1 MQAHWN
7 TLINPYGASFPPLR
21 RGWWA
26 VCLKCFVASLKGS
39 DTTVAPAEI
48 ARELKRC
55 VNQSFASIEDGCLGR
70 EKERGEGERGG
81 VKKDERLI
89 SFADGRFKKL
99 LHFLCI
105 DWKLFTRYD
114 MRIEYSE
121 NEKLNVSLFCFN
133 LSNVNLN
140 FSNWYYVKLCLR
152 SRELDL
158 DFSSISNISNKMK
171 ILKI

>member
-55 VNQSFASIEDGCLGR
+55 VNQSFASIEDGCWGR
-70 EKERGEGERGG
+70 EKERGEGERRG

-89 SFADGRFKKL
+89 SFADLKNCYIFYVSIENCSL
-99 LHFLCI
+99 
-105 DWKLFTRYD
+105 D
-114 MRIEYSE
+114 MIWELSIVKMRNWMFRISVLIYPT
-121 NEKLNVSLFCFN
+121 
-133 LSNVNLN
+133 
-140 FSNWYYVKLCLR
+140 WT
-152 SRELDL
+152 
-158 DFSSISNISNKMK
+158 
-171 ILKI
+171 

>member
-1 MQAHWN
+1 
-7 TLINPYGASFPPLR
+7 
-21 RGWWA
+21 
-26 VCLKCFVASLKGS
+26 
-39 DTTVAPAEI
+39 
-48 ARELKRC
+48 
-55 VNQSFASIEDGCLGR
+55 
-70 EKERGEGERGG
+70 
-81 VKKDERLI
+81 
-89 SFADGRFKKL
+89 
-99 LHFLCI
+99 
-105 DWKLFTRYD
+105 

-140 FSNWYYVKLCLR
+140 FSNRYYVKLCLR